1 MENTGR
7 IVYCVQCGNTVRMEE
22 KFGRIRPVCPACGWI
37 HFQDPKV
44 AVAVVAFQSGRV
56 LLTRRVN
63 EPHQGFWSLPA
74 GFMDA
79 GETIAQ
85 AGARECLEETGL
97 RVQVTSLID
106 VFSGKE
112 HPHGADIVLVYRA
125 EIEGGILAAGDDADR
140 AEFFPLDGLP
150 PLAFEST
157 STILHK
163 IKDLS

>member
-1 MENTGR
+1 MENSGR
-7 IVYCVQCGNTVRMEE
+7 IVYCVQCGTTVKMEE
-22 KFGRIRPVCPACGWI
+22 KFGSNRPVCPACGWI
-37 HFQDPKV
+37 YFTDPKV
-44 AVAVVAFQSGRV
+44 AVAVVVLQDERV

-63 EPHQGFWSLPA
+63 EPHQGDWSLPA

-79 GETIAQ
+79 GETIGQ

-97 RVQVTSLID
+97 RVNVTYLID
-106 VFSGKE
+106 IFSGKE

-125 EIEGGILAAGDDADR
+125 EITGWSLTPGDDADR
-140 AEFFPLDGLP
+140 AEFFQLDNLP

-157 STILHK
+157 RNILHK